1 MRKKAKELTEAEWI
15 LETWLGSKP
24 YEFLKEYR
32 FHSEREWRFDYF
44 IWRRTNDGKGPTRK
58 ASLALE
64 VEGITYRGP
73 GTRHQR
79 GAGYEK
85 DCEKYANAVIAGYSL
100 LRVTPNQ
107 IKSGVAL
114 GWIDEFF
121 KK

>member
-1 MRKKAKELTEAEWI
+1 MSKKAKELTEAEWI
-15 LETWLGSKP
+15 LETWLKSKP
-24 YEFLKEYR
+24 LYSFYKEYA
-32 FHSEREWRFDYF
+32 FHKERNWRFDYY
-44 IWRRTNDGKGPTRK
+44 IHCLVTNET
-58 ASLALE
+58 LAVE
-64 VEGITYRGP
+64 IEGITYRGP

-79 GAGYEK
+79 GAGFEA
-85 DCEKYANAVIAGYSL
+85 DCEKYANAVIAGFSL